1 MSFWVQLC
9 SSLSMLWHCLSSSDT
24 KKTIAFTFVLPIRK
38 KLQLAVTQGLTWLIV
53 IETGQLTEGWGE
65 EVRVRSQKSGL
76 SVQKWVTEMDS
87 VKWKKV
93 SWFILSLCDLPC
105 CLRWLRICPQCR
117 RPGRECLDSSFL
129 FTPPHMIPLQ
139 EREKIFSPNFIQKG
153 SLNKQQTKILYMVT
167 NIYLWDSYI
176 NNTNYTV
183 IAKNWN

>member
-1 MSFWVQLC
+1 
-9 SSLSMLWHCLSSSDT
+9 MLWHCLSSSDT
-24 KKTIAFTFVLPIRK
+24 KKTIASTFVLPTFVSASWK
-38 KLQLAVTQGLTWLIV
+38 LAVTQGLTWLIV
-53 IETGQLTEGWGE
+53 IETGQLRVGWGE

-87 VKWKKV
+87 VKWKKL
-93 SWFILSLCDLPC
+93 SRFILSLCDLPW
-105 CLRWLRICPQCR
+105 CLRWLRICQQCR
-117 RPGRECLDSSFL
+117 RPGRKCLDSSFL